1 MTPLPSLPGGQKAL
15 KLEKKTRFFNK
26 INFWSENGRYTPIFF
41 ISYFERGIF
50 GRDIPQK
57 KLWGI
62 PGGKF
67 STGIFKKKFKN
78 RHLFFDIYQF

>member
-15 KLEKKTRFFNK
+15 KLEKNTFFQQNQFLERERS
-26 INFWSENGRYTPIFF
+26 IYPHFF